1 MRRTDFDP
9 VRRAMA
15 LSRVDALM
23 FAVMVGCGEAYFLAD
38 GVRLGATTAEL
49 GLLVGLPYFV
59 GALGPLVTVLL
70 LAKWRRRKPVVVLS
84 AASQAVVL
92 SALAVLTALGR
103 LTPALLIVF
112 ACVYQVFGQAAGV
125 AWSSWYGD
133 AVPSRLR
140 GRYFASRSGWAHLVT
155 SAAVVGAG
163 LCLQFLEPGAAGDV
177 APGLGGAGYVIIYGI
192 ASAARL
198 LSSALLAASPE
209 PRSAPLARLATLRST
224 LKTPNGRV
232 MQRLV
237 HSVAAMQFAVYV
249 GAAYFTPFML
259 SELSFS
265 YAEYTLASVSL
276 VIIKFLA
283 MKGWGRSIDR
293 DGARVVYLRTTV
305 LVALV
310 PIPWMLAQ
318 GLGGVLAVQVF
329 AGLAWGG
336 YEVSQFT
343 LLLEAANARL
353 RPALLAGSN
362 VVTGFAQLLGSLTG
376 GLVAE
381 AAGNDYRVVFGATF
395 LGRLAAA
402 FFVAP
407 LVQKGSDLSPHPR
420 VVLRILGIRP
430 GGGLG
435 HRPVVLDTAVDTP
448 LPELYTDASD
458 GAAASDRAS
467 ASDRANAS
475 DGVGDSERTDDT
487 DRRRR

>member
-1 MRRTDFDP
+1 
-9 VRRAMA
+9 MA
-15 LSRVDALM
+15 LSRIDALM

-59 GALGPLVTVLL
+59 GALGPVATVLL
-70 LAKWRRRKPVVVLS
+70 LTKWGRRKPVVVLS
-84 AASQAVVL
+84 ALSQALVL
-92 SALAVLTALGR
+92 STLAVLAATDR
-103 LTPALLIVF
+103 LTPFRLILF

-133 AVPSRLR
+133 AVPPRLR

-177 APGLGGAGYVIIYGI
+177 EPGVGGAGYVAIYGV
-192 ASAARL
+192 ASVARL
-198 LSSALLAASPE
+198 LSCVLLLFSPE
-209 PRSAPLARLATLRST
+209 PSAATLACLKTVFQT
-224 LKTPNGRV
+224 LKTVEGRR

-237 HSVAAMQFAVYV
+237 NSVAAMQFAVYV

-276 VIIKFLA
+276 VVIKFLA

-362 VVTGFAQLLGSLTG
+362 VVTGFAQFLGSLVG
-376 GLVAE
+376 GVVAE
-381 AAGNDYRVVFGATF
+381 ATDRDYRIVFGATF

-407 LVQKGSDLSPHPR
+407 LVRRVSDLSPHPR
-420 VVLRILGIRP
+420 VFLRILGVRP

-435 HRPVVLDTAVDTP
+435 HRPVIVDTP
-448 LPELYTDASD
+448 LPELHVDESD
-458 GAAASDRAS
+458 PP
-467 ASDRANAS
+467 
-475 DGVGDSERTDDT
+475 DT
-487 DRRRR
+487 